1 MASSIFGHD
10 SSYYACSQNVK
21 PWQLRANRQK
31 QGQALH
37 SYSALFRLPQ
47 PPTSCTDCNHRHS
60 RRPPSGGLLTH
71 ELRPQK
77 SLLDSFGPF
86 LEFPIRL
93 LKLVEV
99 LPGKC
104 RRLRHLHR
112 NRFYSFCESLLRLTS
127 REFLSRLLISPQL
140 LGYRSSSNTPIN

>member
-1 MASSIFGHD
+1 MN
-10 SSYYACSQNVK
+10 CV
-21 PWQLRANRQK
+21 R
-31 QGQALH
+31 
-37 SYSALFRLPQ
+37 
-47 PPTSCTDCNHRHS
+47 
-60 RRPPSGGLLTH
+60 
-71 ELRPQK
+71 K
-77 SLLDSFGPF
+77 SLYFDSFGPF

-127 REFLSRLLISPQL
+127 REFLSHLLISPQL